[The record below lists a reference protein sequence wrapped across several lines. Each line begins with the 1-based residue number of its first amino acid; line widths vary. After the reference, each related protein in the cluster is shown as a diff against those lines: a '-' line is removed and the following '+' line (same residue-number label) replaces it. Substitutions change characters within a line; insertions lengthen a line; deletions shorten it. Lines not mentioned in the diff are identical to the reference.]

1 MAAAVEKIKISLEF
15 SDSGAAAV
23 VKKLESSFRGLTNAA
38 NQLDSQGIS
47 KVRDRIKNFDTAGKR
62 NISTIQSQ
70 IGALKALR
78 NEAQIGST
86 QFKQL
91 TADISRYSQEL
102 QKAEGRKKS
111 GGRLAGVAKGVG
123 AIAAGGVFGGP
134 EGAIGGGI
142 GLALGGPGGA
152 AVGAAIGA
160 QIGNIR
166 KQAGAVAE
174 TVATFN
180 KYQIALA
187 GVSTNQDDFNTSIQA
202 AKQFSEQF
210 VVPLDTT
217 IAQYTKLKASV
228 VGAGLGTDETNKA
241 FEALSASV
249 IATGG
254 SSEDLNSALRAAS
267 QVFSKGKVSAEEL
280 RQQIGER
287 LPGAFTIF
295 ADSMGISTKQLD
307 KLLEQGKVTLDDF
320 VGFTEELIRRYG
332 TTAEELA
339 KAPEL
344 AGARLEVAVRKAQL
358 AFGGFFA
365 NVGAGF
371 QDYFTN
377 LINFALEN
385 EETLKDVI
393 AQFILFGENVATV
406 FTEIGKGILEIFGP
420 IFEYLA
426 GEIAKFAKS
435 ISGDVVRGQRLQQY
449 QQTFGQTSREALQRT
464 AEQRAESRVPNPFDT
479 AGREAVR
486 LQELDRLLVSG
497 LGLQAGGIDRLA
509 QIRSSLDLKMPT
521 NFGSGLRDKV
531 LGNQPDGTQGGGTT
545 NKDITKAQADAQIA
559 QLALRERGITLTKQQ
574 IQEAANLAKEAA
586 KVLPPQK
593 QRVELKKIEIK
604 AANQINQLEQKQL
617 RRSNSVAKAKIEL
630 NKLLTKAKGE
640 QGILNDEQLK
650 QAENQIKVNE
660 LMLKFNILIKEGVL
674 NADELREK
682 IEKALEALNKPSAE
696 GMEKFKDTF
705 KKGIESMGDL
715 FGNLGRLAAQTF
727 DGLGD
732 KIHEFITTGK
742 ANFKEFAASILSD
755 LSKIFLKAAMFNILK
770 SAFPG
775 LKLGAAK
782 GHAFASNGVVPF
794 AKGGIVSKPTMFQ
807 YADGASGSFGLMGEA
822 GAEAIMPLKRGPSG
836 RLGVE
841 VTNQGSARDAMN
853 RYSRRGTTASSMAM
867 GAEAQGM
874 DAPVGGPVAIDV
886 RYNVERINSVDY
898 VTADEFQRGMRQ
910 AADQGAT
917 QGELRALSTL
927 RQNTSQRRRIGL

>member
-1 MAAAVEKIKISLEF
+1 MAAVDQIKIALKLE
-15 SDSGAAAV
+15 DAGAVNV
-23 VKKLESSFRGLTNAA
+23 VKKLESSFRGLANAA
-38 NQLDSQGIS
+38 NKLDSQGIS
-47 KVRDRIKNFDTAGKR
+47 KVRDRIKAFDTAGKR
-62 NISTIQSQ
+62 NINTIQSQ
-70 IGALKALR
+70 IGALRSLR
-78 NEAQIGST
+78 AEAQIGST

-91 TADISRYSQEL
+91 TADIAKYSQEL

-160 QIGNIR
+160 QVGNIR

-187 GVSTNQDDFNTSIQA
+187 GVSTNQNDFNVSIQA

-254 SSEDLNSALRAAS
+254 STEDLNSALRAAS

-344 AGARLEVAVRKAQL
+344 AGARLEVAIKKAQL

-377 LINFALEN
+377 LIDFALEN
-385 EETLKDVI
+385 ENTLKDVI
-393 AQFILFGENVATV
+393 AQFILFGENIATI
-406 FTEIGKGILEIFGP
+406 FTEIGKGIIEIFGP

-435 ISGDVVRGQRLQQY
+435 ISGDVVRGQRLEQY
-449 QQTFGQTSREALQRT
+449 QQTFGRTSREALQRT
-464 AEQRAESRVPNPFDT
+464 AEQRAESRVSNPFDT
-479 AGREAVR
+479 AGREAAR
-486 LQELDRLLVSG
+486 LEELDRLLVSG

-509 QIRSSLDLKMPT
+509 QIRSSLNLKMPT
-521 NFGSGLRDKV
+521 NFGSGLRGK
-531 LGNQPDGTQGGGTT
+531 LSGGVTGGSGDLPTPA
-545 NKDITKAQADAQIA
+545 KDITKEKADAEIA
-559 QLALRERGITLTKQQ
+559 QLALRERGIELTKQQ
-574 IQEAANLAKEAA
+574 IQEAASLARKAAEA
-586 KVLPPQK
+586 LPPQK
-593 QRVELKKIEIK
+593 QRVKLKEIEIK
-604 AANQINQLEQKQL
+604 SANQINQLEQQQL
-617 RRSNSVAKAKIEL
+617 RKANSIAKAKIDL
-630 NKLLTKAKGE
+630 NKLLTKANGE
-640 QGILNDEQLK
+640 SGQFTDEQLK
-650 QAENQIKVNE
+650 QAEAQIQLNE
-660 LMLKFNILIKEGVL
+660 LMLKFNVLVENGVL
-674 NADELREK
+674 SADEL
-682 IEKALEALNKPSAE
+682 KAKLQKAVEALNQPAKK
-696 GMEKFKDTF
+696 GMDLFKDRF

-715 FGNLGRLAAQTF
+715 FGNLGDAAARAF

-732 KIHEFITTGK
+732 KLHEFITTGK
-742 ANFKEFAASILSD
+742 ADFKDFARSVLSD

-770 SAFPG
+770 SMPG
-775 LKLGAAK
+775 MSFLGSAK
-782 GHAFASNGVVPF
+782 GNAFTQNGIVPF
-794 AKGGIVSKPTMFQ
+794 AKGGLVNSPTIFP
-807 YADGASGSFGLMGEA
+807 YAAGGTGKFGLMGEA
-822 GAEAIMPLKRGPSG
+822 GPEAILPLRRGPDG

-841 VTNQGSARDAMN
+841 NTGASRMNAAMS
-853 RYSRRGTTASSMAM
+853 RYSRNGVAPGQMTDAD
-867 GAEAQGM
+867 GM
-874 DAPVGGPVAIDV
+874 PVAGGMGGGSAALDV
-886 RYNVERINSVDY
+886 RYNVERINNVDY
-898 VTADEFQRGMRQ
+898 VTAAEFEQGMTQ
-910 AADQGAT
+910 AAKRGA
-917 QGELRALSTL
+917 ELGRRNVYSDLVNKRSIRSRVAL
-927 RQNTSQRRRIGL
+927 